1 MSDPEPDYGY
11 RQTRTLDD
19 TEAPALTYQP
29 PVPRRRHRI
38 GLIGCGG
45 VSAFHLA
52 AYRQAGL
59 EVVALCDRHP
69 QRAEERRAAQAPDAR
84 VFADAAGLLAWDEV
98 EVVDITTHP
107 ADRIELVEA
116 ALESGR
122 HVLSQKPFALDLDS
136 ARRLADLADAR
147 GLRLAVNQN
156 GRWAPYFSYM
166 RAALEQGLIGDVE
179 HLDCVLNFDHNWTA
193 GTPFNDVPQLML
205 YDFAVHFFDAASVF
219 FRGRRARSVQAVTAR
234 ADSQDSRPPLL
245 AGALLEFEGGLANLS
260 FNGNS
265 RVGQHDLTVL
275 SGSGGCLRS
284 EGGSLNQKPVEWI
297 SDRGRA
303 HVELEGSWF
312 VEGFIGSMTELLCAI
327 EQDREPMNSARD
339 NLRTLELCFA
349 AVASA
354 EGGGRIEPG
363 KVRRLPEGAAGP
375 VGGPQAPGR

>member
-1 MSDPEPDYGY
+1 MTEEQADYGF
-11 RQTRTLDD
+11 RQVRQQDQID
-19 TEAPALTYQP
+19 APALAYQP

-52 AYRQAGL
+52 AYRKAGL

-69 QRAEERRAAQAPDAR
+69 ARAEARREEHAPGAR
-84 VFADAAGLLAWDEV
+84 VFADATELLASGEV
-98 EVVDITTHP
+98 DVVDITTHP
-107 ADRIELVEA
+107 AERIELVQA

-122 HVLSQKPFALDLDS
+122 HVLSQKPFALDLGS

-193 GTPFNDVPQLML
+193 TTPFNDVPQLML
-205 YDFAVHFFDAASVF
+205 YDFAVHYFDAASVL
-219 FRGRRARSVQAVTAR
+219 FRGREARSVQAVTAR

-245 AGALLEFEGGLANLS
+245 AAALLEFDGGLANLS

-275 SGSGGCLRS
+275 SGSAGCLRS
-284 EGGSLNQKPVEWI
+284 EGEALNQKPVEWI
-297 SDRGRA
+297 SARGRA
-303 HVELEGSWF
+303 RVGLEGSWF
-312 VEGFIGSMTELLCAI
+312 VEGFIGTMTELLCAI
-327 EQDREPMNSARD
+327 EQDREPLHSARD

-354 EGGGRIEPG
+354 TDGGRVVPG
-363 KVRRLPEGAAGP
+363 SVDRLPPGAAGL
-375 VGGPQAPGR
+375 PGR